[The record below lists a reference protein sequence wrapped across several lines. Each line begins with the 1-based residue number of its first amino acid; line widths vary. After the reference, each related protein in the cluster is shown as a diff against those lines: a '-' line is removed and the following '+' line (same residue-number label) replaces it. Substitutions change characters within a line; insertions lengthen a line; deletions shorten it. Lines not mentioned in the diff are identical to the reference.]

1 MNLDRELIF
10 SCVEEDNIQRAYFRI
25 HPLLTAS
32 GSVAD
37 EAAKMW
43 PNEGCLRIVP
53 DRGEQ
58 HTFKERMRALNGWC
72 VVDLTAFP
80 PEANKIR
87 TNKNFR
93 PDRGE
98 VNQFILY
105 SDAVM
110 SAPPCVFY
118 EVLDGAPEAFEE
130 LAKSAV
136 TPRFFI
142 RSENTLYGPVDRA
155 QPVRP
160 ETAPEAEAVLYSVK
174 DPHEQPHTILCIAA
188 EMEIRPKPVVR
199 TFTAKP
205 AKAPLQSPAQPAPQP
220 VAAPAEPAAPAADA
234 KPAAQTADAPVP
246 AAPAADEALPIGQEL
261 KILDTK
267 QSFEETLSGL
277 NQPVSSGANLLHG
290 SNREA
295 AADMRPKEPAM
306 PLSGTPLYRAPMHT
320 SIPQPKNKLQEVV
333 AAQCR
338 VVRNDPPC
346 APLPSGCALKQ
357 VDNPV
362 EDACTALKR
371 GWALP
376 EAQAQI
382 INCILS
388 LEGMNAQLNAR
399 IARLHSTSPLQQA
412 LQNRLQDLEAERLTA
427 LVQLDKA
434 KADLEAY
441 RKSAMASASE
451 QARRELE
458 TQQEKQNKMQA
469 MLERMKE
476 EINLLIAQ
484 RDELSRQVDTL
495 TAGQVPERI
504 VKLLTESAMT
514 IPLNGI
520 PLRLSPVSGT
530 NAGLEEILA
539 RIEKLCG
546 RSNVAFVRNRV
557 IALLVAMTVS
567 SRLGLV
573 SPAPAAV
580 ATLIRGLCAVM
591 GWSSGFA
598 QQTSPDQRPLVAGAP
613 EDSTPAVLLT
623 SLSFYAPLPGVR
635 KLLLARA
642 AVPLTRNTAYE
653 TEQWPILPMGV
664 TQFVPEVQS
673 EPAVPISMASLQALL
688 QAGVIPDDQIDRVL
702 APVLALV
709 PPLSGRTKI
718 ELRQFVSACAAIME
732 GGLAAACDWAI
743 LLWVLPALE
752 RTQRNVAQMR
762 PLLAEYP
769 VSAEAL

>member
-32 GSVAD
+32 GSVVD
-37 EAAKMW
+37 EAAQMW

-87 TNKNFR
+87 TNKNFH

-98 VNQFILY
+98 INQFILY

-110 SAPPCVFY
+110 PAPSCVFY
-118 EVLDGAPEAFEE
+118 EVLDGTPEAFDD

-142 RSENTLYGPVDRA
+142 RSDDTLYGPVDRG
-155 QPVRP
+155 QPIKP
-160 ETAPEAEAVLYSVK
+160 DTASEAEAVLYSIK
-174 DPHEQPHTILCIAA
+174 DPHEQEHTILCIAS
-188 EMEIRPKPVVR
+188 EMETRPKPVAR
-199 TFTAKP
+199 TFAAKP
-205 AKAPLQSPAQPAPQP
+205 VKPLVQSPAQPAVTPANAAVPAAEAKPIPETTP
-220 VAAPAEPAAPAADA
+220 VADAPAPAAS
-234 KPAAQTADAPVP
+234 V
-246 AAPAADEALPIGQEL
+246 ADEALPIGQEL
-261 KILDTK
+261 KILDGK

-290 SNREA
+290 STQEA
-295 AADMRPKEPAM
+295 AAAMRPKEPAA

-338 VVRNDPPC
+338 IVRNDPPC

-371 GWALP
+371 AWAVP

-388 LEGMNAQLNAR
+388 LDGMNAQLNAR
-399 IARLHSTSPLQQA
+399 TARMYSTSPLQQA
-412 LQNRLQDLEAERLTA
+412 IQNRLQDLEAERLTA

-441 RKSAMASASE
+441 RKSAMAAAAE
-451 QARRELE
+451 QSRHELE
-458 TQQEKQNKMQA
+458 KQQAKQDELQA
-469 MLERMKE
+469 TTNRLKE
-476 EINLLIAQ
+476 EINLLIGQ
-484 RDELSRQVDTL
+484 RDELNRQVDTL
-495 TAGQVPERI
+495 SSGQVPERI
-504 VKLLTESAMT
+504 IKLLTESAMT
-514 IPLNGI
+514 IPLNGM
-520 PLRLSPVSGT
+520 PLRLSPISGQQ
-530 NAGLEEILA
+530 AALEEMLA
-539 RIEKLCG
+539 RIEMLCSK
-546 RSNVAFVRNRV
+546 SNVAFVRNRV

-591 GWSSGFA
+591 GWNSSFA
-598 QQTSPDQRPLVAGAP
+598 QQTSPEQRPLVAGAP
-613 EDSTPAVLLT
+613 EDGTPAVLLT
-623 SLSFYAPLPGVR
+623 SLSYYAPLAGVR

-642 AVPLTRNTAYE
+642 AAPLTRNASYE

-664 TQFVPEVQS
+664 TQFVPEVS
-673 EPAVPISMASLQALL
+673 VEPASPISMASLQALL
-688 QAGVIPDDQIDRVL
+688 QPGTIPDEHIDRVL
-702 APVLALV
+702 APVLTLV

-752 RTQRNVAQMR
+752 RTQRNVAQMK